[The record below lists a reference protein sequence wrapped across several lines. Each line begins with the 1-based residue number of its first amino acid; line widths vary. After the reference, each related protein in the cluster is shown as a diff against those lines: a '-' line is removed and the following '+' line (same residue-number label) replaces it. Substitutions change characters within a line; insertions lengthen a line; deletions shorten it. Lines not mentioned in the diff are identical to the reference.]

1 MSLIKLCYFPF
12 AVAIITGKNNRFPFL
27 DILGS
32 LKNTH
37 KNPQI
42 WKSETSPNKETW
54 LGIRWLGLVS
64 LCQIWDSYGYS
75 LNTLKYPI
83 MGICYFFLCILSRFC
98 LSHLLPSFIK
108 RNQRPTSH
116 THVLR
121 HGNRFA
127 ARVRRRY
134 FSEGEKRRTEMRL
147 LFAGYKEGKSK
158 LTASMRIKTQGCAL
172 RRKVCPRATE
182 NIIQVAQP
190 GDMLVLVSWFTVK
203 KLECLEFITCKIVAG
218 SVASR
223 PKKNAPLAKR
233 SPCMYMSIK
242 KL

>member
-1 MSLIKLCYFPF
+1 MVVKFTFQSVFGNSLQNPRHFSARGREESLELYS
-12 AVAIITGKNNRFPFL
+12 
-27 DILGS
+27 ILWS
-32 LKNTH
+32 D
-37 KNPQI
+37 
-42 WKSETSPNKETW
+42 W
-54 LGIRWLGLVS
+54 
-64 LCQIWDSYGYS
+64 
-75 LNTLKYPI
+75 
-83 MGICYFFLCILSRFC
+83 
-98 LSHLLPSFIK
+98 
-108 RNQRPTSH
+108 PTSKQK
-116 THVLR
+116 VLR

-172 RRKVCPRATE
+172 RRKACPRATE
-182 NIIQVAQP
+182 NIVQVAQP

-233 SPCMYMSIK
+233 STCMYMSIK